1 MQDVSS
7 YAAEPPFAGISARET
22 ARSALVWV
30 WAIGFAVLMAAPV
43 FAIVYGSFEVPVPGS
58 DATRWGLDGWRDLL
72 GNSRILKAV
81 GNTLWLTVVAQAFAL
96 PIGLFAAWLLG
107 RTDLPFRRTFEFCFW
122 ISFFLPSLAVLQGW
136 ILVADP
142 HYGIANSLI
151 NRLFGT
157 SSPVFDIYSFGG
169 IVFAH
174 LVTTTVSAKVMMLTP
189 AFQNMDSRMEEAAR
203 VAGDSQFGV
212 FCRVTVPVLAPTI
225 VVTAIM
231 GIIRSLESFEI
242 ELVLGGP
249 RRIDVYNTLIY
260 DFTRNDPVNYAAAC
274 ALGIVVIF
282 AMIGL
287 VLVSLKAGRTG
298 RSVTLSGQ
306 SKLTRIALGRWRI
319 PAALLVGLVAAVLT
333 IVPLG
338 FLVVSSAMTMF
349 GFFSLPTVWTSRHW
363 DSVLS
368 DPVFLDSVVN
378 TLILSGFGAALCV
391 IFSIMV
397 AYSIVRSRHAARFV
411 VDLASWI
418 PFTMPGVLFSL
429 AMLWLIL
436 GSGLTSL
443 YGSTASLV
451 ITIAVASITLG
462 VQLIRGNLTQ
472 ISRELEEASWIGGA
486 SNWETILRIVLPLSI
501 RSIAVVAVM
510 SFIAAARDVSHLAL
524 LVSSD
529 NRPLSILQL
538 EYMLEG
544 RSEASAVVGVIIV
557 SITILAAILARA
569 LGSKFEA
576 KA

>member
-1 MQDVSS
+1 M
-7 YAAEPPFAGISARET
+7 
-22 ARSALVWV
+22 
-30 WAIGFAVLMAAPV
+30 
-43 FAIVYGSFEVPVPGS
+43 
-58 DATRWGLDGWRDLL
+58 
-72 GNSRILKAV
+72 
-81 GNTLWLTVVAQAFAL
+81 
-96 PIGLFAAWLLG
+96 
-107 RTDLPFRRTFEFCFW
+107 
-122 ISFFLPSLAVLQGW
+122 
-136 ILVADP
+136 
-142 HYGIANSLI
+142 
-151 NRLFGT
+151 
-157 SSPVFDIYSFGG
+157 
-169 IVFAH
+169 
-174 LVTTTVSAKVMMLTP
+174 
-189 AFQNMDSRMEEAAR
+189 
-203 VAGDSQFGV
+203 
-212 FCRVTVPVLAPTI
+212 
-225 VVTAIM
+225 
-231 GIIRSLESFEI
+231 
-242 ELVLGGP
+242 
-249 RRIDVYNTLIY
+249 
-260 DFTRNDPVNYAAAC
+260 
-274 ALGIVVIF
+274 
-282 AMIGL
+282 
-287 VLVSLKAGRTG
+287 
-298 RSVTLSGQ
+298 
-306 SKLTRIALGRWRI
+306 
-319 PAALLVGLVAAVLT
+319 
-333 IVPLG
+333 
-338 FLVVSSAMTMF
+338 
-349 GFFSLPTVWTSRHW
+349 
-363 DSVLS
+363 
-368 DPVFLDSVVN
+368 VN

-391 IFSIMV
+391 IFSIVV

-451 ITIAVASITLG
+451 IAVAVASITLG

-486 SNWETILRIVLPLSI
+486 SNWETMLRIVLPLSI